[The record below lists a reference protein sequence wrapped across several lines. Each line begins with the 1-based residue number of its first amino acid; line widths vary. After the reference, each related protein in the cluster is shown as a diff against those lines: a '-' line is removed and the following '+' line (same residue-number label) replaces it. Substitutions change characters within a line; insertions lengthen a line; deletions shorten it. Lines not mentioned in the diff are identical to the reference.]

1 METIVTWKS
10 PKRLAAFLISIVV
23 LLALLM
29 LSNVVRSPVNFADN
43 NFEQVIREKIEKP
56 SGTIFRSEL
65 TAIIELDASGRDIHN
80 LEGIG
85 ALKRLVTLNLADN
98 FVSDLAPLSDLKML
112 RVLNLSNNQMCD
124 LKLVNFS
131 SIENLQLRELDLG
144 NNHCD
149 NGEAL
154 RDISRLSSLA
164 DIEVLDL
171 RNNHIEDIKPLTHLS
186 DLRSLDLRVNQI
198 IDIEPLQQLTKLEE
212 LNLRENVISDL
223 SPLTGLTGLDYL
235 NIHSNPVETGFEVL
249 GTLINLETLIMRNV
263 PVGEADH
270 FLENLTHLR
279 RLNMRNTG
287 ITDVSVIGQLMAAG
301 ALQDK
306 PEEGIVGTIDL
317 LEIELIGEDIDP
329 YRELRQY
336 WDNIS
341 HRYPLSLPH
350 YPSSVNPPGFSHDSG
365 FYAKEFF
372 LTLSTD
378 VPDGRI
384 FFTLD
389 GSEPALTPDF
399 APLGSTMEYLTPIF
413 LQNMS
418 DQPNVLANIRTVS
431 LWAEYVPPSQVF
443 KGSVLRAIVLDS
455 MGNRSDV
462 KTHSYFID
470 DQMLGRYSL
479 PIVSITTNPDYLFDD
494 EIGIYVP
501 GNLYTPLG
509 PDQRWS
515 EDNSNFFQRGLKWE
529 RPVHFQMFDLNG
541 NEVIGLDA
549 GIRIHGNFTRLFNQ
563 KSLRLYAREEYDGTG
578 LIEYDFFPNL
588 NNRLSENTVDT
599 FKTLILRNGGNG
611 WLEAYFRDVLAHS
624 LVEHTK
630 LDIQGYKPVII
641 FINGEYWGIHNIRTR
656 YDEHYFSSYYE
667 IEPQDLVVLNNAVG
681 NLYLGN
687 PGDEDSFKNL
697 LKIIDEN
704 YIENNYETVDTL
716 SNQGLY
722 EEFIENID
730 VDNYINNHLA
740 HIYSKNTDWPHN
752 NVLIWRKN
760 TTPLDPIMSEVNYGH
775 DGKWRWMITDVD
787 HGFMYPRHN
796 TLLHATTESGRKF
809 STFLLRSLLENDQ
822 FRTQFINTFA
832 DQLNTSFREEVVLAR
847 IDEFEKLYDP
857 EIEEQ
862 IHRWGNLEGSYEAWQ
877 ENVAEV
883 REFAMVRP
891 TYVRQHIIDYFNL
904 PGWARLTVQTQP
916 THGYIRVNTIDIT
929 ENAVG
934 VQNPGNWSGIYFQ
947 GVPIELDAV
956 PYEGYH
962 FVRWEGENLHHNDFE
977 SSVINIR
984 LDSNIIISAIFEKN

>member
-341 HRYPLSLPH
+341 HRYPLSLPY
-350 YPSSVNPPGFSHDSG
+350 YPSSVNPPGFSHVSG

-962 FVRWEGENLHHNDFE
+962 FVRWEGVDEALIDTESEMMILLMSSEVTITAVFE
-977 SSVINIR
+977 SN
-984 LDSNIIISAIFEKN
+984 